1 MADIQASMCRE
12 VVNNLALMYVS
23 SRCKKDYRETVLNG
37 RNFAQWVRSA
47 EGLEVEQRV
56 IELADMNIGVSS

>member
-1 MADIQASMCRE
+1 MCRE
-12 VVNNLALMYVS
+12 VVNNLALMHVS

-56 IELADMNIGVSS
+56 IELG